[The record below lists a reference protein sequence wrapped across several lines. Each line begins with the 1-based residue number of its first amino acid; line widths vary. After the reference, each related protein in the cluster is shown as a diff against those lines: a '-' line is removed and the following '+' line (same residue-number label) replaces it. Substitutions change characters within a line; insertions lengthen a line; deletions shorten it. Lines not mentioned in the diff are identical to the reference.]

1 VKRERLATKARRGTV
16 RPDRARKQLGLPP
29 RDKDADAA
37 PPAPPA
43 KPAPAGHVPVPPAK
57 ANNDV
62 KAFYRTYAAVLVGQ
76 GRLEDVDYASFELLA
91 DVYATACAARRAIE
105 KDGHFRL
112 DENKVLR
119 RHPAIQVQRDAIQTF
134 ARLAARFGLT
144 PADREGMAK
153 PRTPGDVDPL
163 EVFLRGRLT
172 QA

>member
-1 VKRERLATKARRGTV
+1 MKRERLATKARRGTV

-29 RDKDADAA
+29 RDKDSDAA
-37 PPAPPA
+37 PPS
-43 KPAPAGHVPVPPAK
+43 KPAPAGHVPVPPAN

-76 GRLEDVDYASFELLA
+76 GRLDDVDHASFELLA

-134 ARLAARFGLT
+134 ARLASRFGLT
-144 PADREGMAK
+144 PADREGMAT
-153 PRTPGDVDPL
+153 PRKPGDEDPL
-163 EVFLRGRLT
+163 EAFLRGRLN

>member
-1 VKRERLATKARRGTV
+1 MKRVRLATKVQRGTV
-16 RPDRARKQLGLPP
+16 RPDRARKQLGIPP
-29 RDKDADAA
+29 RDKVADAA
-37 PPAPPA
+37 PPASPA
-43 KPAPAGHVPVPPAK
+43 NPAPAGRVPVPPAN

-62 KAFYRTYAAVLVGQ
+62 KAFYRTYAAVLVRQ
-76 GRLEDVDYASFELLA
+76 GRLEEVDHASFELLA

-119 RHPAIQVQRDAIQTF
+119 RHPAIQVQRDAVQTF

-153 PRTPGDVDPL
+153 PRTPGDDDPL
-163 EVFLRGRLT
+163 DVFLRGRLT